1 VNRGGC
7 LVCQEIDGEVAVP
20 DGPSSTPTR
29 SGRPTGRRGP
39 TPRTTSSSATS
50 WCARTATPPDWAAL
64 TDDEAADVGAWVAR
78 LSRALQGL
86 GATRVYTMTL
96 GHAVD
101 HLHVHLVPRWPETPE
116 DVTWQHVD
124 DYPGA
129 RRGSVADAAELAARL
144 RDELWPDPSP
154 ATRPGSTSASRS

>member
-1 VNRGGC
+1 VDRGGC
-7 LVCQEIDGEVAVP
+7 LVCQEIDGEVEVP
-20 DGPSSTPTR
+20 DGLLVDTDTV
-29 SGRPTGRRGP
+29 GAFHRPPWPDPEDDVFLGHLLVCPHRH
-39 TPRTTSSSATS
+39 A
-50 WCARTATPPDWAAL
+50 PDWAAL

-78 LSRALQGL
+78 LSRALKGL

-101 HLHVHLVPRWPETPE
+101 HLHVHLVPRWPETPQ

-129 RRGSVADAAELAARL
+129 RRGPLADAAELAARL
-144 RDELWPDPSP
+144 RDEL
-154 ATRPGSTSASRS
+154 